1 MPLLL
6 LGTQGC
12 HLCEQAQTLLTQL
25 TIPVQHIDIA
35 NQTQWQTEFAV
46 LIPVLYHSSTQRY
59 LNWPF
64 DSDTVLSFIH
74 SLSEISIMSNPLLSQ
89 TDLPH
94 FDQIHAEH
102 IKPAIT
108 ELLTQAK
115 KIVHDCL
122 QATSHYTWENLVS
135 PIEEVEDRLHKAWSP
150 VSHLNAVMNNE
161 QLREEY
167 NACLPLLSDYST
179 EMGQN
184 EKLFNAYQYIAQSE
198 NFALLEKAQQ
208 KIITNALRDF
218 QLSGVA
224 LNPEDKKRYKDIS
237 QQLSQLASRYEENV
251 LDSTNAW
258 TKHIYN
264 VEELAGLP
272 QSALEQAKQSAEMF
286 HVKQSKNNTNE
297 SAMFHVEQSDNSVG
311 WLITLQYPSYIAVMT
326 YADNRELRREHYTA
340 FATRATEGE
349 FDNTQI
355 MEDILALR
363 HEEALLLGFENY
375 AQLSIAAKMAST
387 TDEVID
393 FLEDLAQKSRPQ
405 AQEDILALQIFARD
419 NYNIDKLEAW
429 DITYLS
435 EKMRLA
441 NYQLSQEEV
450 KSYFPVPNVLS
461 GLFTILNRLYGLHIH
476 ELTHFNRWNENVQ
489 LFEVSDKHGHHR
501 GRFYLDLYAREKKRG
516 GAWMDDCIGRRK
528 INADTIQYP
537 VAYLVCNFT
546 PPTAT
551 HPSLLTHDDVT
562 TLFHEFGHGLH
573 HILTQVNY
581 AGVAGING
589 VAWDAVELPSQFMEN
604 WCWEKEVLALISA
617 HYKTGETLPECLL
630 EKMLAAKNFQTGM
643 SMVRQLEFSLFD
655 FYIHRDFD
663 PHKGGR
669 IYETL
674 NQIRERVSV
683 LPVADFNRFAHSFSH
698 IFAGGYSAGYYSYKW
713 AEVLSSDAFSLFE
726 EKGIFDEE
734 TGQAFLTII
743 LEKGGSDDAMALFKK
758 FRGREPSCD
767 ALLRHSGIKH

>member
-1 MPLLL
+1 
-6 LGTQGC
+6 
-12 HLCEQAQTLLTQL
+12 
-25 TIPVQHIDIA
+25 
-35 NQTQWQTEFAV
+35 
-46 LIPVLYHSSTQRY
+46 
-59 LNWPF
+59 
-64 DSDTVLSFIH
+64 
-74 SLSEISIMSNPLLSQ
+74 MSNPLLSQ
-89 TDLPH
+89 IDLPH
-94 FDQIHAEH
+94 FDQIRPEH
-102 IKPAIT
+102 VKPAIV
-108 ELLTQAK
+108 ELLARAK
-115 KIVHDCL
+115 KTVHDCL
-122 QATSHYTWENLVS
+122 QATSNYTWENLVA
-135 PIEEVEDRLHKAWSP
+135 PIEDAEDNLNKAWSP
-150 VSHLNAVMNNE
+150 VSHLNSVMNND

-184 EKLFNAYQYIAQSE
+184 EELFKAYQWIVQSDA
-198 NFALLEKAQQ
+198 FPSLETAQQ
-208 KIITNALRDF
+208 KTLTNALRDF
-218 QLSGVA
+218 KLSGVA
-224 LNPEDKKRYKDIS
+224 LNTEDKKRYKDIS

-258 TKHIYN
+258 TKHIATI
-264 VEELAGLP
+264 EELAGLP

-286 HVKQSKNNTNE
+286 HVKQSKNNANNNT
-297 SAMFHVEQSDNSVG
+297 MFHVEQSENSVG

-349 FDNTQI
+349 LDNTKI

-363 HEEALLLGFENY
+363 HEEAQLLGFENY

-387 TDEVID
+387 TDEVIN

-405 AQEDILALQIFARD
+405 AKEDMLALRKFALD
-419 NYNIDKLEAW
+419 NYGIDKVEAW

-450 KSYFPVPNVLS
+450 KSYFPIPTVLN
-461 GLFTILNRLYGLHIH
+461 GLFTILNRLYGLQIT
-476 ELTHFNRWNENVQ
+476 ELTHFNRWHDNVQ
-489 LFEVSDKHGHHR
+489 LFEVHDKKGNRR

-528 INADTIQYP
+528 INADTVQYP

-573 HILTQVNY
+573 HILTQINY

-604 WCWEKEVLALISA
+604 WCWEKEALALISA
-617 HYKTGETLPECLL
+617 HYETGETLPESLL

-663 PHKGGR
+663 PNKGGR

-674 NQIRERVSV
+674 HQVRERVSV
-683 LPVADFNRFAHSFSH
+683 LPVPEFNRFAHSFSH

-734 TGQAFLTII
+734 TGQAFLINI
-743 LEKGGSDDAMALFKK
+743 LEKGGSDDAMELFKN
-758 FRGREPSCD
+758 FRGREPSSD
-767 ALLRHSGIKH
+767 ALLRHSGIEH